1 MHQSPRFAGRIGRID
16 ALRDD
21 ALDAHRAGFVV
32 ESRAFP
38 DDMIAVMQAWCGV
51 PEQRAEPL
59 LALDQRP
66 RPEIFAVE
74 VKKIEQEED
83 ERRRVAAVACELDDV
98 ERDDAFETHAAHLAV
113 ERGLALI
120 ERRQAFG
127 DRRIFMRPIEACA
140 G

>member
-1 MHQSPRFAGRIGRID
+1 MEPAAMPDLVIAIVQGRVCIRQQFGEPR
-16 ALRDD
+16 
-21 ALDAHRAGFVV
+21 
-32 ESRAFP
+32 
-38 DDMIAVMQAWCGV
+38 
-51 PEQRAEPL
+51 
-59 LALDQRP
+59 LALDERP
-66 RPEIFAVE
+66 RIEILAVE
-74 VKKIEQEED
+74 VQKIEQEED
-83 ERRRVAAVACELDDV
+83 ERRRVAAVACELVDV